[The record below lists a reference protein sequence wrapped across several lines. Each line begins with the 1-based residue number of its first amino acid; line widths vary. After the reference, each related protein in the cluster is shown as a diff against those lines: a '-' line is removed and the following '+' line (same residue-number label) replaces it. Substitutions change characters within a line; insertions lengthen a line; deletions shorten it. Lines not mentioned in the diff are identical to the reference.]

1 MFFRDSFLFWWKNV
15 SKKEI
20 PAISVVVPT
29 KNSQRMIEKCLNSL
43 TSQSYSNYEIIIVDG
58 HSVDNTIKI
67 VSKFPAKIVFEDGGT
82 RASACN
88 VGISHSRGEIVAFT
102 DDDCLVPKGWLEKI
116 AKHFEDPNV
125 AVVGGPGLTPPDSDK
140 WEKTFGA
147 IRTLV
152 IKSTNELG
160 PVEQI
165 PGCNSAYRKTT
176 LIEKGGFTEYL
187 PTAEETELH
196 FRIME
201 SGLKLVYD
209 SELGVYHYPRV
220 NLSKF
225 LKQNF
230 RYGVGKG
237 LMLRLHP
244 SALKMSDIVAVALIL
259 APLVLVPILYFSFNF
274 GLLLFVVLV
283 SMFCGVALVI
293 SLYASITERQTKYL
307 PLIFLVLIF
316 YVYANGLGHTLGLLK
331 LRRAK

>member
-1 MFFRDSFLFWWKNV
+1 V
-15 SKKEI
+15 SKKEM

-43 TSQSYSNYEIIIVDG
+43 TNQSYSNYEIIIVDG
-58 HSVDNTIKI
+58 HSVDNTIEI
-67 VSKFPAKIVFEDGGT
+67 VSQFPVRIVLEDGGT

-88 VGISHSRGEIVAFT
+88 VGISHSRGVIVAFT
-102 DDDCLVPKGWLEKI
+102 DDDCIVPKGWLEKI

-147 IRTLV
+147 IRTLI

-160 PVEQI
+160 PVERI
-165 PGCNSAYRKTT
+165 PGCNSAYRKSA
-176 LIEKGGFTEYL
+176 LVEIGCFVEDL

-196 FRIME
+196 FRIMK
-201 SGLKLVYD
+201 SGLELVYD
-209 SELGVYHYPRV
+209 SELVVYHHPRV

-244 SALKMSDIVAVALIL
+244 SALKISDIVAVALIL
-259 APLVLVPILYFSFNF
+259 VPLVLVPILYFSFDF
-274 GLLLFVVLV
+274 GLILFEVLI
-283 SMFCGVALVI
+283 SMFFGAGLVL
-293 SLYASITERQTKYL
+293 SLYASINERQTKYL
-307 PLIFLVLIF
+307 PLIFFVLIF
-316 YVYANGLGHTLGLLK
+316 YVYANGLGHTIGLLK
-331 LRRAK
+331 PRRH

>member
-1 MFFRDSFLFWWKNV
+1 ML
-15 SKKEI
+15 
-20 PAISVVVPT
+20 AISVVVPT

-58 HSVDNTIKI
+58 HSVDDTIKI
-67 VSKFPAKIVFEDGGT
+67 VSKFPVRIVFEDGGT

-88 VGISHSRGEIVAFT
+88 LGISHSRGEIVAFT
-102 DDDCLVPKGWLEKI
+102 DDDCIVPKGWLEKI

-125 AVVGGPGLTPPDSDK
+125 AVVGGPGLTPPESDK

-147 IRTLV
+147 IRTLI

-165 PGCNSAYRKTT
+165 PGCNSAYRKRP
-176 LIEKGGFTEYL
+176 LAEIGGFVEDL

-196 FRIME
+196 FRIMK

-209 SELGVYHYPRV
+209 SELAVYHSPRV

-230 RYGVGKG
+230 RYGIGKG

-244 SALKMSDIVAVALIL
+244 SALKISDMVAVALIL
-259 APLVLVPILYFSFNF
+259 VPLILVPILYCSFDF
-274 GLLLFVVLV
+274 GLILIEVLV
-283 SMFCGVALVI
+283 SMFFGASLAL
-293 SLYASITERQTKYL
+293 SLYASINEKQTKYF

-316 YVYANGLGHTLGLLK
+316 YFYANGLGHTLGLLK
-331 LRRAK
+331 LKRA

>member
-1 MFFRDSFLFWWKNV
+1 V
-15 SKKEI
+15 SKKEML
-20 PAISVVVPT
+20 AISVVVPT

-58 HSVDNTIKI
+58 HSVDDTIKI
-67 VSKFPAKIVFEDGGT
+67 VSKFPVRIVFEDGGT

-102 DDDCLVPKGWLEKI
+102 DDDCIVPKGWLEKI
-116 AKHFEDPNV
+116 AKHFDDPNV

-147 IRTLV
+147 IRTLI

-165 PGCNSAYRKTT
+165 PGCNSAYRKSA
-176 LIEKGGFTEYL
+176 LVEIGGFVEDL

-196 FRIME
+196 FRIMKSDLE
-201 SGLKLVYD
+201 LVYD
-209 SELGVYHYPRV
+209 SELAVHHYPRV
-220 NLSKF
+220 NLAKF

-244 SALKMSDIVAVALIL
+244 SALKISDIIAVALIL
-259 APLVLVPILYFSFNF
+259 VPLILLPILYCSFDF
-274 GLLLFVVLV
+274 GLLLFEILV
-283 SMFCGVALVI
+283 SLFFGVILAL
-293 SLYASITERQTKYL
+293 SLYASINERQTRYL
-307 PLIFLVLIF
+307 PLIFSVLVF
-316 YVYANGLGHTLGLLK
+316 YVYAEGLGHMFGLLK
-331 LRRAK
+331 QRRAK